1 MVEASRFEPD
11 ILRIGKAFGQHVA
24 IEYPKGMIDGSAATE
39 VSVPAV
45 RRRYGR
51 IDLLIEADDSG
62 RPLLVVVEVKNTDW
76 DARAHH
82 RVNPNLSRHARQ
94 VWNYLEALIPRL
106 DAGELGGLQAAL
118 VYPHRPSQPG
128 RAEIIKR
135 KLDSL
140 GISVVF
146 YDEL

>member
-11 ILRIGKAFGQHVA
+11 VLRIGKAFGQHVA

-82 RVNPNLSRHARQ
+82 RVMPNLSRHARQ

-106 DAGELGGLQAAL
+106 DAGGLQAAL

-128 RAEIIKR
+128 RAEIIER

>member
-39 VSVPAV
+39 VWVPAV

-76 DARAHH
+76 DARALD
-82 RVNPNLSRHARQ
+82 RVMPNLSRHARQ
-94 VWNYLEALIPRL
+94 VWNYLEASYRDWML
-106 DAGELGGLQAAL
+106 E
-118 VYPHRPSQPG
+118 S
-128 RAEIIKR
+128 
-135 KLDSL
+135 
-140 GISVVF
+140 
-146 YDEL
+146 